1 MLSFFFLQQKAKTH
15 QQHKMSNL
23 LNHLVAANRDLDLQ
37 YQDKDGILKD
47 DVAAIRGSNM
57 FSSFY
62 EILNSTR
69 EYHQKFPNASV
80 GYHAKII
87 NDEIK
92 VAFSGEEIFGKYLD
106 LHTFYLRYSNLPN
119 VASREQDYLQYLD
132 KFNSFFFIPENSKG
146 SKAYNLYVSDL
157 WEYLSGFFGRI
168 QPLIEL
174 NEAEWRVEFEK
185 QWSEGKVS
193 GWKPKVNA
201 GNRTVAAQPLRL
213 GLFNDATELEAL
225 GGDRLKEALEAMG
238 LKCGGSLKDRADRL
252 WSIRGKKSE
261 EIPMKLKAKT
271 LPSVPRPNN
280 GEEVSQNG
288 SSSSSKS
295 HDDPRKQVAWVEYK
309 VISICEFMTD
319 IVTATR
325 RHSEKQQARSL
336 EEKEAEIAEEE
347 FGLIPDDEE
356 EKPGDD
362 DDEPLCNPL
371 NLPLGWDG
379 KPIPYWLYKLHGLGV
394 EYKCEICGNQSYWG
408 RRAFDKHFQEWR
420 HAHGMRCLGVPNTKH
435 FHDII
440 RISDVLELYKKIG
453 QKVGGETFVGAV
465 EEEFEDTE
473 GNLLNRRTYEDLARQ
488 GLL

>member
-1 MLSFFFLQQKAKTH
+1 
-15 QQHKMSNL
+15 MSNL
-23 LNHLVAANRDLDLQ
+23 LDHLVSANRNLELQ
-37 YQDKDGILKD
+37 YIDKDGTLKD
-47 DVAAIRGSNM
+47 DVSAIRGQNM
-57 FSSFY
+57 FGSFY
-62 EILNSTR
+62 EVLSSTR
-69 EYHQKFPNASV
+69 EYHQKFPNASI

-87 NDEIK
+87 DEETK

-106 LHTFYLRYSNLPN
+106 LHTFYLRYSNLQN
-119 VASREQDYLQYLD
+119 VASREQEYLQYLD

-146 SKAYNLYVSDL
+146 SKAYSLYVSDL
-157 WEYLSGFFGRI
+157 WDYLWGFFKRV
-168 QPLIEL
+168 QPLVDL
-174 NEAEWRVEFEK
+174 NEAEWRVEFDK
-185 QWSEGKVS
+185 LWSEGKVQ
-193 GWKPKVNA
+193 GWKPKITA
-201 GNRTVAAQPLRL
+201 ANRTVAAQPLRL

-238 LKCGGSLKDRADRL
+238 LKCGGSLKDRAERL
-252 WSIRGKKSE
+252 WSIRGKKAE
-261 EIPMKLKAKT
+261 EIPLKLRAKVT
-271 LPSVPRPNN
+271 APAASHEN
-280 GEEVSQNG
+280 GVDGAENG
-288 SSSSSKS
+288 SSSSRN
-295 HDDPRKQVAWVEYK
+295 HEDPRKQVAWMEYK

-325 RHSEKQQARSL
+325 RHSEKQQARTL

-347 FGLIPDDEE
+347 FGLIPEDEE
-356 EKPGDD
+356 EKPDD
-362 DDEPLCNPL
+362 DDEEPLYNPL

-453 QKVGGETFVGAV
+453 EKVGGDTFVGAV

>member
-1 MLSFFFLQQKAKTH
+1 MVT
-15 QQHKMSNL
+15 
-23 LNHLVAANRDLDLQ
+23 ANRDLELQ

-47 DVAAIRGSNM
+47 DVSAIRGQNM

-62 EILNSTR
+62 EVLNSTR
-69 EYHQKFPNASV
+69 EYHGKFPNAAV
-80 GYHAKII
+80 GYHAKVIEEDI
-87 NDEIK
+87 V

-106 LHTFYLRYSNLPN
+106 LHTFYLRYINLSNI
-119 VASREQDYLQYLD
+119 ASRDQDYLQYLD
-132 KFNSFFFIPENSKG
+132 KFNSFFFINENSKG
-146 SKAYNLYVSDL
+146 SKAYSLYVCDL
-157 WEYLSGFFGRI
+157 WDYLHGFFQRV
-168 QPLIEL
+168 QPLVEL
-174 NEAEWRVEFEK
+174 NEVEWRAEFDK
-185 QWSEGKVS
+185 LWAEGKVS
-193 GWKPKVNA
+193 GWKPKITSA
-201 GNRTVAAQPLRL
+201 NRTVAAQPLRL
-213 GLFNDATELEAL
+213 GLFNDASELEAL

-238 LKCGGSLKDRADRL
+238 LKCGGSLKDRAERL
-252 WSIRGKKSE
+252 WSTRGKKPE
-261 EIPMKLKAKT
+261 EIPMKLRAK
-271 LPSVPRPNN
+271 PVVKPNGAN
-280 GEEVSQNG
+280 GVNGVGGEEVDNGSG
-288 SSSSSKS
+288 SSSSRS
-295 HDDPRKQVAWVEYK
+295 HEDPRKQVAWMEYK
-309 VISICEFMTD
+309 IIMICDYMMD

-347 FGLIPDDEE
+347 FGLIPEDDEE
-356 EKPGDD
+356 KVDD
-362 DDEPLCNPL
+362 DDEEPLYNPL

-453 QKVGGETFVGAV
+453 EKLGGETFVGAV
-465 EEEFEDTE
+465 EEEYEDTE

>member
-1 MLSFFFLQQKAKTH
+1 
-15 QQHKMSNL
+15 MSSL
-23 LNHLVAANRDLDLQ
+23 LNHLVNANKDLELQ
-37 YQDKDGILKD
+37 YEDKDGLLKE
-47 DVAAIRGSNM
+47 DVSAIRGQNM

-62 EILNSTR
+62 EVLNSTR
-69 EYHQKFPNASV
+69 EYHQKFPNAAV
-80 GYHAKII
+80 GYHAKVIEE
-87 NDEIK
+87 EIK
-92 VAFSGEEIFGKYLD
+92 VSFSGEEIFGKYLD

-119 VASREQDYLQYLD
+119 IASRDQDYLQYLD
-132 KFNSFFFIPENSKG
+132 KFNSFFYIPENSKG
-146 SKAYNLYVSDL
+146 SKAFNLYISDL
-157 WEYLSGFFGRI
+157 WEYLSGFFKRV
-168 QPLIEL
+168 QPLIDL
-174 NEAEWRVEFEK
+174 NEAEWRTEFDSK
-185 QWSEGKVS
+185 WSEGKIS
-193 GWKPKVNA
+193 GWKP
-201 GNRTVAAQPLRL
+201 RTTAATKTSDSAPLRL
-213 GLFNDATELEAL
+213 GLFNDSSELEAL
-225 GGDRLKEALEAMG
+225 GGDRLKEVLESMG
-238 LKCGGSLKDRADRL
+238 LKCGGSVKDRAERL
-252 WSIRGKKSE
+252 WSIRGKKPE
-261 EIPMKLKAKT
+261 DIPFKLRAKQSSAAPKHST
-271 LPSVPRPNN
+271 N
-280 GEEVSQNG
+280 GVESGENG
-288 SSSSSKS
+288 SSSSSS
-295 HDDPRKQVAWVEYK
+295 HDDPRKHTAWVEYK
-309 VISICEFMTD
+309 IVSICELMMD

-325 RHSEKQQARSL
+325 RHTEKQQARTL

-347 FGLIPDDEE
+347 FGLIPEDEE
-356 EKPGDD
+356 EKVDD
-362 DDEPLCNPL
+362 DDEEPLYNPL